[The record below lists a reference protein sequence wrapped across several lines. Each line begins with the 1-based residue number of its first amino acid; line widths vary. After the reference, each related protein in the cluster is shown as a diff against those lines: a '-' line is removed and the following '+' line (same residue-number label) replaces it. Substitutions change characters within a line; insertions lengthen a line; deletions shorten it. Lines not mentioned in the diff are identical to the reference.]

1 MKILI
6 CGKGGSG
13 KSSITALLATE
24 LDRRGYRVIVV
35 DNDESNFGLHIQ
47 LGMKLPK
54 DFAIHFGGK
63 KMIFEKLAE
72 LKREREGKASAFG
85 ERIRTEEI
93 PGDYLS
99 KKGRIS
105 LLAIG
110 KIRDFGEGCA
120 CPFNALSAD
129 FLQMLQPARDEF
141 ALVDTDAGIEHFGRG
156 VERGCDLILMV
167 IDPSQESIRLADKVN
182 KITDRAGK
190 PLYYILNRTDEET
203 EGFILDS
210 IARDKVVAAIPADE
224 RIAKNGLLG
233 KPLDFE
239 LEGINKLAE
248 FLTKMKEQRMG

>member
-35 DNDESNFGLHIQ
+35 DNDESNFGLHSQ
-47 LGMKLPK
+47 LGMELPK
-54 DFAIHFGGK
+54 DFAMHFGGK

-72 LKREREGKASAFG
+72 LKREREGKASVFG
-85 ERIRTEEI
+85 ERIGTDDI

-129 FLQMLQPARDEF
+129 FLRMLQPARDEF

-156 VERGCDLILMV
+156 VELGCDIILMV

-182 KITDRAGK
+182 KITDRASK
-190 PLYYILNRTDEET
+190 PLYYILNRTDEES

-210 IARDKVVAAIPADE
+210 IDRDKVVAAIPVDE
-224 RIAKNGLLG
+224 RIARNGLLG

-248 FLTKMKEQRMG
+248 FLTEMKEQGMG